1 MKTLPVRKDWGCLFW
16 ASYGSHH
23 HLYLASTQGQGGEW
37 DSMTKKR
44 KGLECSVIG
53 RCWQGEAT
61 EDCPE
66 VGHLMWLVGHIDG
79 FLWLILSC
87 SRGHEYRDAG
97 RTLTRFWQCWAS
109 CCRIV
114 VWFPELVASE
124 VVSQSSVVIQ
134 GQRGSHHRRS
144 HVQVGK
150 WRALPEPHS
159 WCTLDLILRLLYLW
173 G

>member
-1 MKTLPVRKDWGCLFW
+1 MKTLPVRKDRLSILSFIWQPPSLVLGLDTG
-16 ASYGSHH
+16 ARRGVRQHYK
-23 HLYLASTQGQGGEW
+23 
-37 DSMTKKR
+37 KKR

-87 SRGHEYRDAG
+87 NTGQEYRDAG
-97 RTLTRFWQCWAS
+97 RTLTKFWQCWAS
-109 CCRIV
+109 CCRNV
-114 VWFPELVASE
+114 VWFPKLVASE

-134 GQRGSHHRRS
+134 GLRGSHHRGS
-144 HVQVGK
+144 HVQVESLHTGCK
-150 WRALPEPHS
+150 ESDVLFQSLTVDAL
-159 WCTLDLILRLLYLW
+159 WI
-173 G
+173 